1 MSHSAFCVFCCI
13 VVSLQHIGIKIGA
26 GSVIELA
33 FFMSFIIFSYDLRYK
48 INICL
53 F

>member
-13 VVSLQHIGIKIGA
+13 IVPLQYVRIKIGA
-26 GSVIELA
+26 GSVRELA
-33 FFMSFIIFSYDLRYK
+33 LFMSFIIFSYDLRYK
-48 INICL
+48 INTCL

>member
-1 MSHSAFCVFCCI
+1 MSHSAFCVFCYI
-13 VVSLQHIGIKIGA
+13 VVPLQYIGIKNGA

-33 FFMSFIIFSYDLRYK
+33 LFMSFIIFSCDLRYK

>member
-1 MSHSAFCVFCCI
+1 MSHSAFYVFCCI
-13 VVSLQHIGIKIGA
+13 VVPLQHIGIKIGA
-26 GSVIELA
+26 GSDIELA
-33 FFMSFIIFSYDLRYK
+33 LFMSFIIFSCDLRYK

>member
-13 VVSLQHIGIKIGA
+13 VIPLQHIRVKNGA
-26 GSVIELA
+26 GSVIELTL
-33 FFMSFIIFSYDLRYK
+33 FMSFIIFSCDLRYK

>member
-1 MSHSAFCVFCCI
+1 MSHSAFAIFWCI

-33 FFMSFIIFSYDLRYK
+33 FFMSYIIFSCDLRYK

>member
-1 MSHSAFCVFCCI
+1 MSNSAFCVFCCFLFP
-13 VVSLQHIGIKIGA
+13 LQHIRVKNGA

-33 FFMSFIIFSYDLRYK
+33 LFMSFIIFSYDLRYK

>member
-1 MSHSAFCVFCCI
+1 MSQSAFCVFCCI

-26 GSVIELA
+26 GSVIEFA
-33 FFMSFIIFSYDLRYK
+33 FFMSFIIFSCDLRYK

>member
-13 VVSLQHIGIKIGA
+13 VVSLQHIRVKNGA

-33 FFMSFIIFSYDLRYK
+33 LFMSFIIFSCDLRYK

>member
-1 MSHSAFCVFCCI
+1 MSHSAFSVFFRI
-13 VVSLQHIGIKIGA
+13 VVPLQHIRVKNGA

-33 FFMSFIIFSYDLRYK
+33 LFMSFIIFSCDLRYK